1 MVIHFA
7 VYIPISTEAVQAQ
20 KLRRGKKK
28 NQQISYSVFN
38 PYYEFSFPF
47 EQIYYKH
54 WDVFHLLSTKM
65 YLIL

>member
-1 MVIHFA
+1 MIIHFA

-28 NQQISYSVFN
+28 NNNNQQISYSVFN

-47 EQIYYKH
+47 EK
-54 WDVFHLLSTKM
+54 TKAC
-65 YLIL
+65 